1 MVPSD
6 FRTTASNNGDD
17 QYVYWAYGGFSM
29 AIPYI
34 AGLTALALQVN
45 PDMTFEQII
54 NTIIE
59 TKTVTSEGRYIINPK
74 KFIDSI

>member
-1 MVPSD
+1 
-6 FRTTASNNGDD
+6 
-17 QYVYWAYGGFSM
+17 M

-59 TKTVTSEGRYIINPK
+59 TKMVTSEGRYIINPK